1 MKCENTSLNIRE
13 ILPLVIA
20 KNNRTNLTTLN
31 INNARIPYSLFNKF
45 FILLN
50 KFIFFVSTY
59 YNKRNMSAYCSI
71 EESCNVLLPNG
82 GGLSDGMA
90 PIRSRKPSH
99 NNKKRTN
106 KDKVP
111 TPYHFN
117 ANQSYCSFGIEDDNN
132 QVMSGL
138 VNPVPTNPSYY
149 NENVI
154 DDEYR
159 TQQQLGKY
167 TGHQPR
173 EYSEFKADDI
183 KETHSDVSPNN
194 SNNTSSR
201 NNNNNNN
208 KALSDI
214 LKRLDRLET
223 RMNQMQSPKGK
234 SNIHDIILYII
245 IGVFILFILDSMFKI
260 GKLTSN

>member
-1 MKCENTSLNIRE
+1 
-13 ILPLVIA
+13 
-20 KNNRTNLTTLN
+20 
-31 INNARIPYSLFNKF
+31 
-45 FILLN
+45 
-50 KFIFFVSTY
+50 
-59 YNKRNMSAYCSI
+59 MSAYCSI

-111 TPYHFN
+111 SPYHFN

-159 TQQQLGKY
+159 TQQQLGKH

-223 RMNQMQSPKGK
+223 RMNQMKSPKGK

>member
-1 MKCENTSLNIRE
+1 
-13 ILPLVIA
+13 
-20 KNNRTNLTTLN
+20 
-31 INNARIPYSLFNKF
+31 
-45 FILLN
+45 
-50 KFIFFVSTY
+50 
-59 YNKRNMSAYCSI
+59 MSAYCSI

-111 TPYHFN
+111 SPYHFN

-159 TQQQLGKY
+159 TQQQLGKH

-201 NNNNNNN
+201 NNNNNNNN

>member
-1 MKCENTSLNIRE
+1 
-13 ILPLVIA
+13 
-20 KNNRTNLTTLN
+20 
-31 INNARIPYSLFNKF
+31 
-45 FILLN
+45 
-50 KFIFFVSTY
+50 
-59 YNKRNMSAYCSI
+59 MSAYCSI

-82 GGLSDGMA
+82 GGLSDGIA
-90 PIRSRKPSH
+90 QIRSRKSSH

-106 KDKVP
+106 KEKLP
-111 TPYHFN
+111 SPYNFN

-149 NENVI
+149 NENMI

-167 TGHQPR
+167 TGHEPR
-173 EYSEFKADDI
+173 EYSEFKGVDI
-183 KETHSDVSPNN
+183 KETHSDIGRNN
-194 SNNTSSR
+194 GNNTSSS
-201 NNNNNNN
+201 NSNN
-208 KALSDI
+208 KVLSDI

-223 RMNQMQSPKGK
+223 RINQIQSGKGK